1 MSDIER
7 RETMRAEMQ
16 PDCYGGR
23 SFAELRTRW
32 WGYCEGDK
40 EGDYT
45 ENLQLAS
52 VTFPPGTQVI
62 VSEPVCPKC
71 EEVPTRSLEPWTFKT
86 EDDDTVTEYHWSCGC
101 DFDWRGF
108 ALDHYS

>member
-1 MSDIER
+1 
-7 RETMRAEMQ
+7 MQ

-23 SFAELRTRW
+23 SFAELRPRW
-32 WGYCEGDK
+32 WGYAEGDK

-45 ENLQLAS
+45 KNLQLAS
-52 VTFPPGTQVI
+52 VTFPPGTKV
-62 VSEPVCPKC
+62 VVHEPVCPKC
-71 EEVPTRSLEPWTFKT
+71 GEVPTRSLEPQTFKT
-86 EDDDTVTEYHWSCGC
+86 EDDDTVTEFHWSCGC